1 VPQPSL
7 HEHLTCVAAPA
18 IWLSPR
24 SGRLT
29 GGVDGLYVA
38 DRQLVIRSEP
48 PPLRPAR
55 PWPLL
60 LAHHTIIGAGSALLN
75 VTV

>member
-1 VPQPSL
+1 MPQPSL

-38 DRQLVIRSEP
+38 DRRVLSRLVVTLDGAEP
-48 PPLRPAR
+48 VPNCP
-55 PWPLL
+55 
-60 LAHHTIIGAGSALLN
+60 
-75 VTV
+75 